1 MEQVTAEDREAYNLV
16 LWGTAATNSLI
27 ADVTAAASS
36 FPDLL
41 GTVTSE
47 DGELFSAA
55 DHVAIGCYPSP
66 FTSNGKYVL
75 LNSGFTFREGR
86 AFPTQPTL
94 LNPVSHCIRIG
105 RKQQRYTT
113 DNLHDGRCA
122 HTTDDYTNSMQNPK
136 LPDWA
141 IVAVGPDTP
150 PTAESPGRIETCG
163 FFDEQW
169 QLS

>member
-94 LNPVSHCIRIG
+94 LNPVSHCIRSN
-105 RKQQRYTT
+105 RAKT
-113 DNLHDGRCA
+113 A
-122 HTTDDYTNSMQNPK
+122 
-136 LPDWA
+136 A
-141 IVAVGPDTP
+141 IR
-150 PTAESPGRIETCG
+150 S
-163 FFDEQW
+163 
-169 QLS
+169 